1 MEPRVAIVILNWNG
15 WRDTI
20 ECLESIRRLTYGNF
34 WTVVVDNGSTDD
46 SLERIREYWR
56 RELIKSPDSSA
67 RRRVR
72 DGCTH
77 VVEVDY
83 RKALAISRAERGDA
97 ELAEGERLALIT
109 NHDNLGFAGGN
120 NVGIVFSMNALD
132 ARHILLLNNDTV
144 VDPAILT
151 ELVAVAEEDE
161 RIGLVGPKIY
171 YHSYEGR
178 KDVILYAGGRIVPWR
193 EIVYEHIGNGEP
205 DVGQYDE
212 NRETDWCTGAGV
224 MIRADYARQRLLN
237 TLYPFGNEDADYSI
251 KARKDGWRVVYAH
264 RAIMWHKI
272 GASRA
277 KTGKTIGRS
286 VYWYFRFIRSNF
298 SSAWF
303 IYHVYLFTI
312 VVLPKWFF
320 KYIIFHHST
329 HVLRNFLSEMR
340 VFVS

>member
-20 ECLESIRRLTYGNF
+20 ECLESIWRLKYGNF

-46 SLERIREYWR
+46 SLMRIREYCK
-56 RELIKSPDSSA
+56 REPTESPHSDMVG
-67 RRRVR
+67 RVR
-72 DGCTH
+72 GECTH
-77 VVEVDY
+77 IVEVDFQM
-83 RKALAISRAERGDA
+83 APTLSRTEMAGVG
-97 ELAEGERLALIT
+97 LAEGRRLALIR

-132 ARHILLLNNDTV
+132 AEFILLLNNDTV

-151 ELVAVAEEDE
+151 ELVTVAEKDK
-161 RIGLVGPKIY
+161 RIGLLGPKTY
-171 YHSYEGR
+171 YHSYKGR
-178 KDVILYAGGRIVPWR
+178 KDVILYAGGRILPWR

-205 DVGQYDE
+205 DIGQYDE
-212 NRETDWCTGAGV
+212 DRDTDWCTGAGV
-224 MIRADYARQRLLN
+224 MIRANLARQRLLN
-237 TLYPFGNEDADYSI
+237 TMYPFGNEDVEYSI
-251 KARKDGWRVVYAH
+251 KARNDGWRVVYTH
-264 RAIMWHKI
+264 RAVMWHKI

-277 KTGKTIGRS
+277 KTGKTIGRN

-320 KYIIFHHST
+320 KYITFYHSA
-329 HVLRNFLSEMR
+329 HVMRDFLSEME
-340 VFVS
+340 VFVR